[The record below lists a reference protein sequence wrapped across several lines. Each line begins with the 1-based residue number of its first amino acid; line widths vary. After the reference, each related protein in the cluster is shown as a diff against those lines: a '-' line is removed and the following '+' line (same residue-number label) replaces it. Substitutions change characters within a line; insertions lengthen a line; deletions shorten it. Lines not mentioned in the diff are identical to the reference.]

1 MAGGE
6 RAAGAGGHHQGLLG
20 HRGQRPAEGVGRREG
35 DQQQE
40 QEGHVRGARLRQHLR
55 SEISLQQANIVT
67 FLILPIA
74 DDIRIAGDG
83 GNYDTEEGEEDTD
96 TELDSSLP
104 YVNPRTHPLFQEPG
118 SCTELNQTDP
128 GSLDLADPAT
138 LASYDPLQ
146 KWRTLHNLV
155 NGNEDSS
162 DNNVIVRDLKEDL
175 NVATN
180 DNATASPDKVRRSL
194 SVDNDN
200 EKDVNKN
207 AFISEHKSSTLP
219 SKLQDLKDDL
229 DELLEVERRF
239 QDHEKVY
246 HTVHGS
252 STQSTNERPGLGHV
266 IPQLTNDN
274 NQSESS
280 SNHNPSLDKTS
291 SPDNTKATKSVVE
304 ESTSGKKFTVEKL
317 PDPETEVDGDAPSDG
332 GKVRSKGPRALRRRH
347 GKRMDKRRL
356 RRRSS
361 INGHW
366 YDRDTSGECQVFLE
380 T

>member
-1 MAGGE
+1 M
-6 RAAGAGGHHQGLLG
+6 
-20 HRGQRPAEGVGRREG
+20 
-35 DQQQE
+35 
-40 QEGHVRGARLRQHLR
+40 
-55 SEISLQQANIVT
+55 
-67 FLILPIA
+67 
-74 DDIRIAGDG
+74 
-83 GNYDTEEGEEDTD
+83 
-96 TELDSSLP
+96 
-104 YVNPRTHPLFQEPG
+104 FQEPG

-128 GSLDLADPAT
+128 GSLDQADPAT

-162 DNNVIVRDLKEDL
+162 DNNVIVGDLKEDL
-175 NVATN
+175 NATAN
-180 DNATASPDKVRRSL
+180 DNANATSPEKVQRSL

-252 STQSTNERPGLGHV
+252 SPQSTNERPGLGHV

-280 SNHNPSLDKTS
+280 SNHNPSLNKTS
-291 SPDNTKATKSVVE
+291 SPDNTKATESVVE

-317 PDPETEVDGDAPSDG
+317 PEPETEVDGDAPSDG

-366 YDRDTSGECQVFLE
+366 YDRDTSGECQVFFLG

>member
-1 MAGGE
+1 M
-6 RAAGAGGHHQGLLG
+6 
-20 HRGQRPAEGVGRREG
+20 
-35 DQQQE
+35 
-40 QEGHVRGARLRQHLR
+40 
-55 SEISLQQANIVT
+55 
-67 FLILPIA
+67 
-74 DDIRIAGDG
+74 
-83 GNYDTEEGEEDTD
+83 
-96 TELDSSLP
+96 
-104 YVNPRTHPLFQEPG
+104 
-118 SCTELNQTDP
+118 
-128 GSLDLADPAT
+128 
-138 LASYDPLQ
+138 
-146 KWRTLHNLV
+146 
-155 NGNEDSS
+155 
-162 DNNVIVRDLKEDL
+162 
-175 NVATN
+175 
-180 DNATASPDKVRRSL
+180 

-317 PDPETEVDGDAPSDG
+317 PEPETEVDGDAPSDG